1 MTQVLGSKWNKIN
14 EKAETLLRVA
24 NERYQP
30 LEPLIR
36 YLERQ
41 LLDLPQQNVT
51 QYEIP
56 GGLRSV
62 SEDLRKIRDLNR
74 DIETVK
80 TDQIDNNVE
89 AFEVLKLLDLEIQYE
104 QLEQRFLELRY
115 LETDLPDECLSLIHI

>member
-1 MTQVLGSKWNKIN
+1 MTQVLGSKWNKIY

-80 TDQIDNNVE
+80 TDQIDKYVE
-89 AFEVLKLLDLEIQYE
+89 GFEVLKLLDLEIQYE

-115 LETDLPDECLSLIHI
+115 LETDVPDECLWK

>member
-41 LLDLPQQNVT
+41 LLDLPQ
-51 QYEIP
+51 
-56 GGLRSV
+56 
-62 SEDLRKIRDLNR
+62 
-74 DIETVK
+74 
-80 TDQIDNNVE
+80 
-89 AFEVLKLLDLEIQYE
+89 
-104 QLEQRFLELRY
+104 
-115 LETDLPDECLSLIHI
+115 